1 MLRITRQTDYGI
13 VLLSLMAQS
22 EGKQFTARSLAAA
35 TGLPLPMVGKILSG
49 LSRAGVLASQ
59 RGNRGGYH
67 LARSAENLSVAEVLT
82 ALEGPIGLT
91 ACTVAD
97 HAACEQEA
105 TCSVQG
111 VWSRISRVIEEALG
125 AVSLAE
131 VSRAGLPCAC
141 QPDGRGLPAADSAS
155 RSSI

>member
-67 LARSAENLSVAEVLT
+67 LARSADSLSVAEVLT

-105 TCSVQG
+105 TCTVQG
-111 VWSRISRVIEEALG
+111 VWARISRVIEDALG

-131 VSRAGLPCAC
+131 VSRAGLAC
-141 QPDGRGLPAADSAS
+141 GCQGAGSPLPESSTAS
-155 RSSI
+155 GTSV